1 MEHPYD
7 TALKLLVALAI
18 GLLIGIERG
27 WSGRGETEGSR
38 VAGIRTFS
46 LIGLLGSV
54 LALLSGEVEWIL
66 PIGFVSVSALI
77 IAAHMLDV
85 RKSKDVG
92 ATTAFA
98 MMLTF
103 ALAAWATLDHPIP
116 AVVVTVIVMSL
127 LGYKPLLHTWLARIK
142 PQDFYSGVKLLIIS
156 LVLLPL
162 LPNQG
167 YGPWDAL
174 NPYWIWW
181 MVVLI
186 SGLSFLGY
194 LAMELIGER
203 MGTLVTAIA
212 GALVSSTA
220 VTVSLARFARQHA
233 HATMFAGG
241 VILASAIMFV
251 RVVIEVLVVHP
262 GLLHPLWIPLGAM
275 LAGLLCGVVWLW
287 LRHGRDTEGSRLGIE
302 VKNPLQ
308 LGMALQFSLLLAV
321 VLLLSEAMQEWF
333 GHQGVYALAVASGL
347 MDVDAI
353 TLSLARSATQDL
365 PGEVAA
371 MGIVLACATNTLV
384 KGVLFAF
391 IAGVKRNMRIPLFLA
406 AAMLPGLLLA
416 FLLL

>member
-1 MEHPYD
+1 MEQPYD

-27 WSGRGETEGSR
+27 WSGREETEGSR
-38 VAGIRTFS
+38 IAGIRTFS

-54 LALLSGEVEWIL
+54 LALLSREINGWFL
-66 PIGFVSVSALI
+66 SIGFVSVSLLI
-77 IAAHMLDV
+77 IAAHMLSV
-85 RKSKDVG
+85 RRSQDVG

-103 ALAAWATLDHPIP
+103 ALAAWATLGHPIP

-127 LGYKPLLHTWLARIK
+127 LGYKPLLHTWLSRIK

-167 YGPWDAL
+167 YGPWQAL

-194 LAMELIGER
+194 LAMELIGKR
-203 MGTLVTAIA
+203 KGTLVTAVA

-233 HATMFAGG
+233 HAAVFAGG
-241 VILASAIMFV
+241 VVLASSIMFV

-262 GLLHPLWIPLGAM
+262 GLLHPLWIPLAAM
-275 LAGLLCGVVWLW
+275 LAGLLCGVAWLW
-287 LRHGRDTEGSRLGIE
+287 RDQGSDTDEPSQGIE

-308 LGMALQFSLLLAV
+308 LGMALQFSFLLAV

-333 GHQGVYALAVASGL
+333 GPQGVYALAVASGL

-353 TLSLARSATQDL
+353 TLSLARSATKDL
-365 PGEVAA
+365 SG
-371 MGIVLACATNTLV
+371 
-384 KGVLFAF
+384 
-391 IAGVKRNMRIPLFLA
+391 
-406 AAMLPGLLLA
+406 
-416 FLLL
+416 